1 MRGRVARLQQQFREH
16 FDRLFVPREVF
27 LRSDGR
33 VKFIP
38 LSRRQQL
45 TAAAAATG
53 FAGWSVLT
61 TAGLIAVAYLYMQQQ
76 SQLNQSGAQL
86 RAAQQAYADLRQ
98 QVTSAG
104 ARFTEMTQ
112 SLWYHQQ
119 NLLDIVGADGGSV
132 RIVPA
137 AAGDG
142 ADRARDTL
150 SQAAANLRAIAA
162 GERALRDGAAAI
174 AERMAE
180 LEMSQKQA
188 ATLSAEVAS
197 LRGQLEDLISA
208 SDSSVAGRQ
217 ALQARIDELGTSLAA
232 TTAEN
237 ERLATAVGVM
247 QRTAALI
254 ADDRDALRA
263 QIKQLELASDDDTDA
278 RKALVARLDDL
289 SNRLEAAA
297 VENQRLAQTV
307 TGMQKSAATI
317 ADDRNA
323 LRAARDDLST
333 QIAFLEGRMATM
345 QATQQSIVKKL
356 AERTRLTVAEVEKT
370 VLMTGLDVD
379 SLLAAAA
386 GKLGSGGPFVPAAR
400 AVRSIEERQMLAS
413 IQKLD
418 GEVGRWE
425 RLQAILRN
433 LPLSAPLDNYIVM
446 SSFGE
451 RTDPINGRRAFH
463 AGLDLKNEIGTPVL
477 ATAPGKVVYAAW
489 MGDYGRVVEIDHGLG
504 IHTRYAHLKSIDV
517 KVGDE
522 VEFRQEV
529 GKVGS
534 SGRSTGPHLHYEVQV
549 NGKPHDPMNFMEAG
563 KYVFKG

>member
-1 MRGRVARLQQQFREH
+1 MRGRVARLQRQFLEH
-16 FDRLFVPREVF
+16 FDRLFAPREVF

-33 VKFIP
+33 VKYIP

-53 FAGWSVLT
+53 FAGWSVIA
-61 TAGLIAVAYLYMQQQ
+61 TAGLIALGYLYMQQH
-76 SQLNQSGAQL
+76 SRLDESGAQL
-86 RAAQQAYADLRQ
+86 RAAQQAYVDLRQ
-98 QVTSAG
+98 QVSAAG

-112 SLWYHQQ
+112 ALWYHQQ
-119 NLLDIVGADGGSV
+119 NLLDVVGAHVDDI

-142 ADRARDTL
+142 ADRAKAAL
-150 SQAAANLRAIAA
+150 SQVAANLRAIAA
-162 GERALRDGAAAI
+162 GEAALRDGAAVI
-174 AERMAE
+174 AQRMAQ
-180 LEMSQKQA
+180 LEASRRQA
-188 ATLSAEVAS
+188 AALSAEVAS
-197 LRGQLEDLISA
+197 LRGQIEQLIAA
-208 SDSSVAGRQ
+208 SDGSAAERQ
-217 ALQARIDELGTSLAA
+217 ALQGRLNDLSVSLTA
-232 TTAEN
+232 TTAEKD
-237 ERLATAVGVM
+237 RLATSVGVM

-263 QIKQLELASDDDTDA
+263 QVETLKLSSSDAADA

-289 SNRLEAAA
+289 RVQFEATTA
-297 VENQRLAQTV
+297 ENQRLAETV
-307 TGMQKSAATI
+307 TGMQKSAAMI
-317 ADDRNA
+317 AHDRNA
-323 LRAARDDLST
+323 LRAVRDDLST
-333 QIAFLEGRMATM
+333 RIAFLESRMATM
-345 QATQQSIVKKL
+345 QSTQQSVVKKL

-386 GKLGSGGPFVPAAR
+386 DKIGSGGPFVPAAR
-400 AVRSIEERQMLAS
+400 AVRSVEERQMLAS
-413 IQKLD
+413 IQRLD

-425 RLQAILRN
+425 QLQAIMRN
-433 LPLSAPLDNYIVM
+433 LPLAAPLDNYLIM
-446 SSFGE
+446 SSFGD
-451 RTDPINGRRAFH
+451 RQDPINGRSAFH
-463 AGLDLKNEIGTPVL
+463 AGVDLKNEVGTPVL
-477 ATAPGKVVYAAW
+477 ATAPGKVVYAGW

-517 KVGDE
+517 KVDDQ